1 MSKANWQKLINLRVL
16 MTMSPKLVLLG
27 TNGEPKR
34 KAHRIRPKST
44 TKLLTTTPVIG
55 HDEAEMNQNEENAA
69 VDGTS
74 RYRWWAVA
82 STGQLLWGI
91 YAYRRG
97 FAGECRMMPLK
108 AFAVA
113 SLFVGATASASMASL
128 RACGIHSVED
138 MKVVGESIRTGLGLT
153 RRARED

>member
-1 MSKANWQKLINLRVL
+1 M
-16 MTMSPKLVLLG
+16 
-27 TNGEPKR
+27 
-34 KAHRIRPKST
+34 
-44 TKLLTTTPVIG
+44 IG
-55 HDEAEMNQNEENAA
+55 HDEAVMNQNEENAA

-74 RYRWWAVA
+74 RYRWWAAA

-128 RACGIHSVED
+128 RACGIHSV
-138 MKVVGESIRTGLGLT
+138 SSLFALT
-153 RRARED
+153 SLID

>member
-1 MSKANWQKLINLRVL
+1 
-16 MTMSPKLVLLG
+16 
-27 TNGEPKR
+27 
-34 KAHRIRPKST
+34 
-44 TKLLTTTPVIG
+44 
-55 HDEAEMNQNEENAA
+55 MNQNEENAA

-74 RYRWWAVA
+74 RYRWWAAA

-153 RRARED
+153 RRAREE

>member
-1 MSKANWQKLINLRVL
+1 MK
-16 MTMSPKLVLLG
+16 
-27 TNGEPKR
+27 
-34 KAHRIRPKST
+34 
-44 TKLLTTTPVIG
+44 
-55 HDEAEMNQNEENAA
+55 QNEENAA
-69 VDGTS
+69 SGGAAN
-74 RYRWWAVA
+74 YRWWAAA

-91 YAYRRG
+91 YSYRRG
-97 FAGECRMMPLK
+97 YSGECKMMPLK

-128 RACGIHSVED
+128 RACGIYSVED

>member
-1 MSKANWQKLINLRVL
+1 
-16 MTMSPKLVLLG
+16 
-27 TNGEPKR
+27 
-34 KAHRIRPKST
+34 
-44 TKLLTTTPVIG
+44 
-55 HDEAEMNQNEENAA
+55 MNQNEENTAGA
-69 VDGTS
+69 GTGTD
-74 RYRWWAVA
+74 RYRWWAAA

-138 MKVVGESIRTGLGLT
+138 MKVVGASIRTGLGLT
-153 RRARED
+153 RRAQED